1 MMDLYAD
8 IHPLEIA
15 FWAVL
20 IVAITAAVAH
30 RKNRDP
36 FWWGVLAAL
45 TGGIALVVVLIIKGL
60 PEEKP

>member
-1 MMDLYAD
+1 MMDIYAG
-8 IHPLEIA
+8 ISPLEIVFGGA
-15 FWAVL
+15 LIIAV
-20 IVAITAAVAH
+20 TAAVAH

-45 TGGIALVVVLIIKGL
+45 TGGIALVVILIIKGL